1 MSEAWIETYRGSVA
15 PWECD
20 VTEHFT
26 IAYYFDRIAEA
37 EGNLADRLGVTERLR
52 AGGFTRSY
60 DVRYAREL
68 RAGSGFHIESAAL
81 PGEGGLRLGHRVVD
95 SVTAETV
102 TWFATRFDGVPTPF
116 PAERLAA
123 WDGPEFEARP
133 EPKNTAGLT
142 ATAQGRVKPG
152 DVDEFGRFGL
162 VGIVH
167 RFTDSS
173 VQSGAAIGLTA
184 DFIKTG
190 RRGFST
196 FELRLRITGAL
207 ALGDEFVIRSGIVQ
221 LGNSSVR
228 FLHVMSDRSGRE
240 IARLGQFGV
249 QLDLDAR
256 RPAAISPEFR
266 ARAARL
272 VVPLD

>member
-1 MSEAWIETYRGSVA
+1 MEPWIETYRGTVA

-37 EGNLADRLGVTERLR
+37 EANLADRLGVTDRLG
-52 AGGFTRSY
+52 AGGFARHY
-60 DVRYAREL
+60 NVRFTREL

-81 PGEGGLRLGHRVVD
+81 AAEGGLRLGHRIVD
-95 SVTAETV
+95 SASGETV
-102 TWFATRFDGVPTPF
+102 TWFDTHWDGV
-116 PAERLAA
+116 AA
-123 WDGPEFEARP
+123 VPGEHLGTWDGPEFEPRP
-133 EPKNTAGLT
+133 EPATVAGLIPS
-142 ATAQGRVKPG
+142 ARGRIKPG
-152 DVDEFGRFGL
+152 DLDEFGRLGL
-162 VGIVH
+162 AGFVH
-167 RFTDSS
+167 KFTDSS
-173 VQSGAAIGLTA
+173 VQTGAAIGLTA

-196 FELRLRITGAL
+196 FELRLKISGAL
-207 ALGDEFVIRSGIVQ
+207 GSGAEFLNRSGIVQ

-228 FLHVMSDRSGRE
+228 FLHVMTDAGGRE
-240 IARLGQFGV
+240 VARLGQFGV

-266 ARAARL
+266 ERAARL
-272 VVPLD
+272 VVAVD